1 MNLSWIALV
10 LGIAATFPQLYL
22 ILSTGKLRD
31 YHPWTPMIAFVGNV
45 FLALHGYYRK
55 DTGLMLFGV
64 WFMIYNA
71 ILTQY
76 TRNTDAS

>member
-10 LGIAATFPQLYL
+10 LAIVATFPQLYL
-22 ILSTGKLRD
+22 TLSTGTLRD
-31 YHPWTPMIAFVGNV
+31 HHPLTPMIAFVGNF
-45 FLALHGYYRK
+45 FLALHGYNRK

-64 WFMIYNA
+64 WFMLYNA

-76 TRNTDAS
+76 TRNTAAS